1 MAPFWVI
8 ASALTL
14 VALGFLLLP
23 LWRESRRS
31 GSRAVSGGLAAI
43 AVAPVAVAL
52 YFHVT
57 TFDPDAPLE
66 AMHEDFALLEQ
77 LAARLAGDPDDV
89 DGWALLGRSYMELGD
104 YGRAQAALE
113 EAWKRTEDPDVNLKL
128 TYAQT
133 LLIAQDGAALGLAGD
148 LVEEVLATS
157 PGNEAALFWG
167 GIVAAERNQPGVA
180 ADRWT
185 RLLATNPPPEIA
197 ELLQSQLMALTGRP
211 VAERPPAATT
221 GPVIDVEV
229 RGADGRMPESLGPN
243 ACLYLFARAPGGGPP
258 IVARQLPLSS
268 LPGRFE
274 LSDAD
279 AMIAGR
285 SLAGNETV
293 TVVARISVTG
303 QPTEQPGDVY
313 AEATVDPAA
322 GETVSLVIDR
332 VVP

>member
-1 MAPFWVI
+1 MALFWGI

-14 VALGFLLLP
+14 VALAFLLVP
-23 LWRESRRS
+23 LWRESRES
-31 GSRAVSGGLAAI
+31 GNRAVSGPLAAI

-52 YFHVT
+52 YFYVT

-77 LAARLAGDPDDV
+77 LAARLADDPDDV
-89 DGWALLGRSYMELGD
+89 DGWVLLGRSYMELED

-113 EAWKRTEDPDVNLKL
+113 EAWKRTENPDVNLKL
-128 TYAQT
+128 IYAQT
-133 LLIAQDGAALGLAGD
+133 MLIAQEGAALGLAGD
-148 LVEEVLATS
+148 LVEEVLVTS

-197 ELLQSQLMALTGRP
+197 ELLRSQLMALTGRP
-211 VAERPPAATT
+211 VAERPPAVAT
-221 GPVIDVEV
+221 GPVIEV
-229 RGADGRMPESLGPN
+229 DIRVGEGMMPRSVGPD
-243 ACLYLFARAPGGGPP
+243 AFLYLFARSPAGGPP
-258 IVARQLPLSS
+258 IVARQLPLAS

-303 QPTEQPGDVY
+303 QPTEQPGDIY

-322 GETVSLVIDR
+322 GEIVSLVIDR